1 MLVCE
6 QSGSGDFNAMTTTK
20 ILRITTMTL
29 VFLFSASLTT
39 TASQKRFDGK
49 WWTSLDSDEQY
60 GFIVGFIDCYQDTL
74 RRKIRSRAT
83 TQEYQRAL
91 DQFYAKHTDK
101 NSVPVTDL
109 MVTLVQTLKTSTH
122 YLPGG
127 EVWTEPHGFLD
138 DQYWR
143 ESTDKERIGFL
154 EGYIHCYQ
162 KYMRRPQVRFSR
174 TAEEYSELLSKYFD
188 DPAVDHTDE
197 KIADVLH
204 RFAAR
209 PVPARN

>member
-1 MLVCE
+1 
-6 QSGSGDFNAMTTTK
+6 
-20 ILRITTMTL
+20 MTL

-209 PVPARN
+209 PDPVRN